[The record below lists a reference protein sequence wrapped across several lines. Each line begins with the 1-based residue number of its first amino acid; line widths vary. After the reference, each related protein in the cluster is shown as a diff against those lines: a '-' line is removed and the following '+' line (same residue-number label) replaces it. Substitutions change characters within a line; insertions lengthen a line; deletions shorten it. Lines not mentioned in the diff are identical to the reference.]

1 MLEEIQEKFLSD
13 IRHSEILLVVEGK
26 RDREALRRAGLDNIV
41 EISGRRLER
50 VVDIVKSKQSQVTIL
65 TDYDKEGVKQ
75 HKRLKKLFLSDDIK
89 VDDSFRR
96 EFKRVFL
103 VNRIEELNGY
113 FK

>member
-1 MLEEIQEKFLSD
+1 MLEEIQEKLLSD
-13 IRHSEILLVVEGK
+13 IRHSETLLVVEGK

-41 EISGRRLER
+41 EISGRQLER

-75 HKRLKKLFLSDDIK
+75 YKRLKKLLLSDEIK

-96 EFKRVFL
+96 EFKRTFL

>member
-1 MLEEIQEKFLSD
+1 MLEEIQEKLLSD
-13 IRHSEILLVVEGK
+13 IRCSETLLVVEGK

-41 EISGRRLER
+41 EISGRQLER

-75 HKRLKKLFLSDDIK
+75 YKRLKKLLLSDEIK

-96 EFKRVFL
+96 EFKRAFL
-103 VNRIEELNGY
+103 VNRVEELNGY

>member
-1 MLEEIQEKFLSD
+1 MLEEIQEKLLAD
-13 IRHSEILLVVEGK
+13 IRHSETLLVVEGK
-26 RDREALRRAGLDNIV
+26 RDREALRKAGLDNIV

-50 VVDIVKSKQSQVTIL
+50 VADIVKSKQQQVTIL
-65 TDYDKEGVKQ
+65 TDYDKEGIIQ
-75 HKRLKKLFLSDDIK
+75 YKRLKKLLLSDEIK
-89 VDDSFRR
+89 VNDIFRR